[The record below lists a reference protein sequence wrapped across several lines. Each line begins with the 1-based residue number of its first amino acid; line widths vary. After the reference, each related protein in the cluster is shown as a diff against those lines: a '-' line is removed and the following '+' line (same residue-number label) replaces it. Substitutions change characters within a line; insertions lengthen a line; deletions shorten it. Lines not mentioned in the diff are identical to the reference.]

1 MDIKELQHISEKQL
15 HTMLSEKR
23 NDVRELRF
31 QSSEGQLK
39 KVRSIRV
46 LKKEIARIMTVLKQ
60 RLHFVDKT
68 TNVKQEVSK

>member
-1 MDIKELQHISEKQL
+1 MDIKELQRISEKQL
-15 HTMLSEKR
+15 QTMLAEKR

-46 LKKEIARIMTVLKQ
+46 LKKEIAQIMTVLNNKQ
-60 RLHFVDKT
+60 HL
-68 TNVKQEVSK
+68 TNTVEEK